1 MLELPLPLSRSTL
14 PFARLPVRL
23 PPAAEQ
29 VRPLVAVGPDPSPPT
44 GVGLLLTDP
53 DQHVV
58 WGNPASHQICRT
70 APGSLAGQSLPAL
83 MADLGADTS
92 TLAQVRA
99 GRVPDSGLQVM
110 TRYPSTDGTLQ
121 SLSLDLHA
129 RRDAEGQL
137 IGFAL
142 MLQDTAEQ
150 DIQRLRNEALLNA
163 LPNGMVMRTA
173 QGQVIDCNP
182 AAERQL
188 QLSRAQLLGD
198 QAIPAG
204 WHTVHD
210 DLQPMALQ
218 ERPAM
223 RALADGS
230 GVHDAIM
237 GVVSAEGGLRW
248 LLVNA
253 EPIRGPQGQTLGT
266 VACFTDVTQQRNQQA
281 VLAHTV
287 DAAGLGAW
295 QWDMRTGEM
304 VFNDRLLAM
313 LGYRPGDVVPSMA
326 QWTALVHPDDIAN
339 WRTALRT
346 HLADPSIPCR
356 SELRVRRPDGEWA
369 AVQSCGVVIEREG
382 SGAPRRMAGINIDMT
397 EQTQMQ
403 AMLRHAART
412 DGLTQLPNRA
422 AVFERVQQAI
432 NRSGESDGFQ
442 YAVLFMD
449 FDRFKQVN
457 DTLGHAAGDELLR
470 QIAQRLRGA
479 LRQGDAVSRSGSHR
493 PAVESAP
500 DSTSGTT
507 SGTTSGPTPGPQAE
521 ATPAASLPG
530 SQIAG
535 RIGGDEFVVVLEGVS
550 GREEACAVARR
561 LMEVLAAPYRIG
573 GQVLHSS
580 ASIGIV
586 TSEHPANDANTVM
599 RDADTAM
606 YEAKRAGRGRY
617 IVFDPTMHERVAR
630 SVETE
635 SDLRLALRRGE
646 LFVVYQPVVELQHAG
661 PGGVEALVRWR
672 HPVRGLV
679 NPADFIPVAE
689 ESGLIVELGAF
700 VLLTACRQFEGWQR
714 TLGPLAPS
722 SLAVN
727 LSPVQLRMPGLIAE
741 VQRCLDDTGLAPRFL
756 QLEVTESLAAQDDNA
771 RAQLRQLKAMGVR
784 IALDDFGTGYSSLA
798 CLHQLPVDT
807 VKIDRSFVMHAETS
821 DYHRVLIE
829 ATIRVA
835 QTLGMSTVAEGIET
849 ESLAKLMRRLHCDR
863 GQGYLWAKPL
873 EAEALSLWLTRRAAP
888 LAAAA

>member
-1 MLELPLPLSRSTL
+1 MPELPLPLSRSTV
-14 PFARLPVRL
+14 PSARPPVRL
-23 PPAAEQ
+23 SPAVAQLRQPTAGGLGQPPSAS
-29 VRPLVAVGPDPSPPT
+29 VA
-44 GVGLLLTDP
+44 LLLTGAYL
-53 DQHVV
+53 QVV
-58 WGNPASHQICRT
+58 WGNPAFHRLCGA
-70 APGSLAGQSLPAL
+70 APGGLTGLDLPAL
-83 MADLGADTS
+83 LAGLGADAA

-99 GRVPDSGLQVM
+99 GQIPDNGLQVA
-110 TRYPSTDGTLQ
+110 TRRPSDDGTVQ
-121 SLSLDLHA
+121 TLSLDLQA
-129 RRDAEGQL
+129 RRDAEGHL
-137 IGFAL
+137 LGFAVV
-142 MLQDTAEQ
+142 LQDTTEQ
-150 DIQRLRNEALLNA
+150 DLQRLRNEALLSA
-163 LPNGMVMRTA
+163 LPNGVVMRSA

-198 QAIPAG
+198 QAIPAD

-210 DLQPMALQ
+210 DLRFMPLQ

-223 RALADGS
+223 RVLDSGR

-237 GVVSAEGGLRW
+237 GVVSASGGLHW

-253 EPIRGPQGQTLGT
+253 EPIRDAQGQTMGT

-295 QWDMRTGEM
+295 QWDMRSGEM

-326 QWTALVHPDDIAN
+326 QWAAMVHPDDIAG
-339 WRTALRT
+339 WRAALRT

-356 SELRVRRPDGEWA
+356 SELRVRRPDGDWA

-432 NRSGESDGFQ
+432 NRSGESVGFQ

-470 QIAQRLRGA
+470 QIAQRLRAA
-479 LRQGDAVSRSGSHR
+479 LRQGDAVSRSASHR
-493 PAVESAP
+493 PAVDP
-500 DSTSGTT
+500 VNLPTQTSTQT
-507 SGTTSGPTPGPQAE
+507 STQT
-521 ATPAASLPG
+521 
-530 SQIAG
+530 AG

-550 GREEACAVARR
+550 GRDEACTVARR
-561 LMEVLAAPYRIG
+561 LMEVLAAPYKIG

-630 SVETE
+630 SVDTE
-635 SDLRLALRRGE
+635 RDLRTALQRGE
-646 LFVVYQPVVELQHAG
+646 LFVVYQPVVELQHDG

-700 VLLTACRQFEGWQR
+700 VLQTACRQFVGWQR
-714 TLGPLAPS
+714 ALGSLAPS

-741 VQRCLDDTGLAPRFL
+741 VQRCLGGTGLLPGSL

-771 RAQLRQLKAMGVR
+771 RAQLRELKAMGVR

-849 ESLAKLMRRLHCDR
+849 EGQAALMRHLHCDR

-873 EAEALSLWLTRRAAP
+873 EADALCLWLTRRAAP
-888 LAAAA
+888 LVAAA